1 MATVVV
7 AGASGL
13 VGTAA
18 VERFAAEGWD
28 VVALSRRA
36 PELAAG
42 GPARGATAGPAP
54 GSVRHVPVD
63 LRDRAGVDEA
73 LGSVVGPAGPVS
85 HLVYAAV
92 YETPGV
98 VAGWRDPDQMQ
109 VNRDMLRHVLDAL
122 SARGGLRHVNLLQGT
137 KAYGAH
143 LHRIPIPARE
153 RLPRDPHANF
163 YWLQEDL
170 VRERAAAEGWAFT
183 VLRPQLIVGPA
194 HGVALSMPPILG
206 VYAALCRA
214 EGKPFAF
221 PGGSPGVNEAV
232 DARIVAGALHWA
244 ATTPA
249 AAGETY
255 NITNGDVFDWRQL
268 WPALADTLGVATGPD
283 TPLSLGDHLPSRAG
297 LWEQIVARCGLRPLS
312 LAEVVGESHHFA
324 DACLA
329 FGSARPLPPMF
340 VSTVKIRQAGF
351 TEFAD
356 TEDSFCDALRTL
368 IERRILP
375 GPHDPV
381 R

>member
-36 PELAAG
+36 PELEAG
-42 GPARGATAGPAP
+42 

-63 LRDRAGVDEA
+63 LRDAATTAAAIR
-73 LGSVVGPAGPVS
+73 SIGPVS
-85 HLVYAAV
+85 HLVYCAV

-98 VAGWRDPDQMQ
+98 VAGWRDTEQMEI
-109 VNRDMLRHVLDAL
+109 NRDMLRHVLDPLA
-122 SARGGLRHVNLLQGT
+122 AVGGLRHVGLLQGT

-153 RLPRDPHANF
+153 RAPRDPHANF

-170 VRERAAAEGWAFT
+170 VRERSAAEGWAFT

-194 HGVALSMPPILG
+194 YGVALSMPPVLG
-206 VYAALCRA
+206 VYAAVCRA
-214 EGKPFAF
+214 EGRPFAF
-221 PGGSPGVNEAV
+221 PGGSPALTEAV

-244 ATTPA
+244 ATSA
-249 AAGETY
+249 HAAGETY
-255 NITNGDVFDWRQL
+255 NVTNGDVFDWRAL

-283 TPLSLGDHLPSRAG
+283 EPLDLADHLPARAE
-297 LWEQIVARCGLRPLS
+297 LWDRIVARCGLRPLP
-312 LAEVVGESHHFA
+312 LADVLGHSHHFA
-324 DACLA
+324 DAYLA
-329 FGSARPLPPMF
+329 RGIDRPLPPVL
-340 VSTVKIRQAGF
+340 VSTIKIRQAGF
-351 TEFAD
+351 AEFAD
-356 TEDSFCDALRTL
+356 TEDSFREALETL
-368 IERRILP
+368 IRRRIIP
-375 GPHDPV
+375 GPADPV
-381 R
+381 T